1 MMRIVE
7 QHTLNYS
14 KGVINNKQ
22 LAFILPSS
30 GAQLYLCT
38 CIHIMHHFPG
48 YGKMKPRVY
57 LQTLC
62 VFHYLYPILIRDH
75 SCKHVQG
82 NHFD

>member
-1 MMRIVE
+1 MRIVE

-14 KGVINNKQ
+14 KGVINKKQ

-30 GAQLYLCT
+30 DAQPYLCT

-48 YGKMKPRVY
+48 YGKMKSRVY

-62 VFHYLYPILIRDH
+62 AFHYLYPILIRGY

-82 NHFD
+82 SHFD